1 MQIKSLASTGD
12 PYVDDCFHF
21 DFEEFEEPRRW
32 AAMPGIKDIP
42 YIADTDKQK
51 ALTAAEAAL
60 KDNPDYSF
68 LFYWIAKL
76 RGSLGMPGEP
86 QKTYLEGLQKGR
98 NKPIL
103 CGGLAMHAFEHGDL
117 AEAVK
122 WWIKSAAI
130 QFSCKL
136 SVDGFSLLNLAYIA
150 EGLHMP
156 ECQAP
161 LLKAAQQLQSI
172 SFDAIGANE
181 RYHLA
186 LTQGNDSIKTAFD
199 ILCMFYLR

>member
-1 MQIKSLASTGD
+1 MQIKVPASTGD

-76 RGSLGMPGEP
+76 RGSLGVAGEP
-86 QKTYLEGLQKGR
+86 QKTFLEGLQKGR

-103 CGGLAMHAFEHGDL
+103 CGGLAMHAFERDDL

-122 WWIKSAAI
+122 WWLKSAAV
-130 QFSCKL
+130 QWNCKL

-161 LLKAAQQLQSI
+161 LLKAAQEIQSI
-172 SFDAIGANE
+172 RFDAVGANQ
-181 RYHLA
+181 RYQMAHA
-186 LTQGNDSIKTAFD
+186 QGTPSIKKA
-199 ILCMFYLR
+199 IALLCSFYLK